1 MKSSNSE
8 QNKNVKRLHKGE
20 GHLMSTKGKQIS
32 EVYDQIHNKSLTSSI
47 VIWIILYMT
56 DIIIYQI
63 FYFPIFV
70 LMWYIHNT

>member
-47 VIWIILYMT
+47 VI
-56 DIIIYQI
+56 
-63 FYFPIFV
+63 
-70 LMWYIHNT
+70 